1 MWLAFT
7 GFSYYLGGRAL
18 LRPGNRWRAV
28 LIPFI
33 TLIMSGLAYADVVIP
48 YTIITSKSLG
58 YIILMSIV
66 YVLVVLPATIVLEII
81 LLHVW
86 VGLV

>member
-18 LRPGNRWRAV
+18 LRPGNRWRVV
-28 LIPFI
+28 LIPLI
-33 TLIMSGLAYADVVIP
+33 TLAMSGLAYLDVMVP

-58 YIILMSIV
+58 YIILMSIA
-66 YVLVVLPATIVLEII
+66 YVLVILPVTIVLEII

-86 VGLV
+86 AGLV